1 MTTPQATRQTIH
13 DRYWEI
19 ANDPEER
26 GYVQVRALDSLSRL
40 LDLFPRGQH
49 PTDAQQPPEPMDPA
63 LLMASLSDEQI
74 DALIAREEVR
84 AKARAEARAKAEA
97 EAKAESEQDEEDD
110 EASNPD
116 EDEPP

>member
-1 MTTPQATRQTIH
+1 MTDAQATRQQIH
-13 DRYWEI
+13 DRYWAI
-19 ANDPEER
+19 ANNPEER
-26 GYVQVRALDSLSRL
+26 GYVQVRALDSLCRM

-49 PTDAQQPPEPMDPA
+49 PTDAQQSFEAMDPA
-63 LLMASLSDEQI
+63 LMMASLSDEQI

-97 EAKAESEQDEEDD
+97 EAEQDEEDD
-110 EASNPD
+110 ESSNPD

>member
-1 MTTPQATRQTIH
+1 MTDAQATRQQIH
-13 DRYWEI
+13 DRYWAI
-19 ANDPEER
+19 ANNPEER
-26 GYVQVRALDSLSRL
+26 GYVQVRALDSLCRM

-49 PTDAQQPPEPMDPA
+49 PADAQQPPEPMDPA
-63 LLMASLSDEQI
+63 LMMASLSDEQI

-97 EAKAESEQDEEDD
+97 EAEQDEEDD